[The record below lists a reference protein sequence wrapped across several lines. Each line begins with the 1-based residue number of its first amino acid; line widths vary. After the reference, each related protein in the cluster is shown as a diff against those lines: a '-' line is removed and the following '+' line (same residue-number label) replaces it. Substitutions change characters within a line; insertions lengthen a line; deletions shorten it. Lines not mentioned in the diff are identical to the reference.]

1 MKIEPVKF
9 DCITIEWIEEQ
20 RDKLDL
26 RYVDLC
32 NLIGIHKSSLSK
44 IIHGERKLTKF
55 QKAAFYY
62 CIKCVYQRRIIE
74 LKNV

>member
-1 MKIEPVKF
+1 MKTEPVKF
-9 DCITIEWIEEQ
+9 DCVTIEWIEEQ
-20 RDKLDL
+20 RDKLGL

-62 CIKCVYQRRIIE
+62 CIKS
-74 LKNV
+74 LTK